1 MMRFIPYGPD
11 AWMIEFATEPGED
24 AFARCHSLIA
34 DIEKRPPRGLRE
46 WSVSYTRILL
56 EFAPGQSPARLWEWI
71 RADGSTEIAKEGAV
85 KTIPVKY
92 NGPDLQRVADHAGLT
107 VDEVVGLHSARPY
120 LVQFL
125 GFSPGFPYLHGL
137 DPRLATPRLDT
148 PRIVIS
154 AGSVAIGGSQT
165 GIYSLASAGGW
176 NIIGHTETVLFDVN
190 APLESAFHLAAG
202 DHIVFQ
208 PI

>member
-1 MMRFIPYGPD
+1 MMRFLPYGPD
-11 AWMIEFATEPGED
+11 AWMIEFATEPGEES
-24 AFARCHSLIA
+24 FARCHRLIA
-34 DIEKRPPRGLRE
+34 DIENRPPPCLRE
-46 WSVSYTRILL
+46 CSVSYTRILL
-56 EFAPGQSPARLWEWI
+56 EFAPGRSPARLWEWI
-71 RADGSTEIAKEGAV
+71 RSDASPENVKEGAH

-92 NGPDLQRVADHAGLT
+92 NGPDLQRVADHGGMT
-107 VDEVVGLHSARPY
+107 VDEVIELHCARPY

-148 PRIVIS
+148 PRIRIS
-154 AGSVAIGGSQT
+154 DGSVAIGGSQT
-165 GIYSLASAGGW
+165 GIYSLPSAGGW

>member
-24 AFARCHSLIA
+24 AFARCHRLIA
-34 DIEKRPPRGLRE
+34 DIEKRPPLGLRE
-46 WSVSYTRILL
+46 WSASYTRILL
-56 EFAPGQSPARLWEWI
+56 EFAPGRSPARLWEWI
-71 RADGSTEIAKEGAV
+71 LSDAPSENMIKGSQ
-85 KTIPVKY
+85 KTIRVKY
-92 NGPDLQRVADHAGLT
+92 NGPDLQRVADHAGLS
-107 VDEVVGLHSARPY
+107 VDEVIELHSARPY

-137 DPRLATPRLDT
+137 DPRLATPRLNT
-148 PRIVIS
+148 PRIKIS

-176 NIIGHTETVLFDVN
+176 NIIGQTKTVLFDFN
-190 APLESAFHLAAG
+190 APLETAFHLAAG
-202 DHIVFQ
+202 DHILFE